1 MVEGDLEHPLRGG
14 LLAVVFNFV
23 DKVLEVDGLEVD
35 GVVEEDDVVAVAGQ
49 HHPGA
54 VVDPRR
60 VGRRQ
65 ELQKGRGAGI
75 SLKINSII

>member
-1 MVEGDLEHPLRGG
+1 M
-14 LLAVVFNFV
+14 AVVLDLV

-54 VVDPRR
+54 AVHPRG
-60 VGRRQ
+60 VGGRQ
-65 ELQKGRGAGI
+65 ELGNR
-75 SLKINSII
+75 INATLQYS